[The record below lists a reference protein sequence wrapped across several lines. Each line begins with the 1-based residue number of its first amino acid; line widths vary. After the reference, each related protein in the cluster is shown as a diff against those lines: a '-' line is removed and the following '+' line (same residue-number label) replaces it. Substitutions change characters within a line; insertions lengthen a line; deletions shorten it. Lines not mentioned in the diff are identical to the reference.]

1 VTAARVA
8 AAVVAVAVLA
18 SFAVAVAAD
27 DYVRAAARETVRDTR
42 DEHEPS
48 ALAALEPAVRGYVDA
63 VDSQDVNALVSV
75 FAPQATVNDTGR
87 SFRGRAA
94 IRDWARDEVIGGRL
108 TVLRTTASPTGPTVL
123 LRFDPKGF
131 MAGFRA
137 RYAFTV
143 EHDAIIRIT
152 LRYA

>member
-1 VTAARVA
+1 MTAVRFVAVVTAVVVFVLAVTVA
-8 AAVVAVAVLA
+8 A
-18 SFAVAVAAD
+18 S
-27 DYVRAAARETVRDTR
+27 DYVRAAAREAARDTP
-42 DEHEPS
+42 DEHDPA

-63 VDSQDVNALVSV
+63 VDSRDVNALVTV

-87 SFRGRAA
+87 SFLGRAA

-108 TVLRTTASPTGPTVL
+108 TVLRTTTGPEGPTVL
-123 LRFDPKGF
+123 LHFDPEGF

-137 RYAFTV
+137 RYTFDV
-143 EHDAIIRIT
+143 ENDVITRIT